1 MVQMEKLSSGRR
13 REHSGAQAM
22 LRCAPVH
29 RELDVWDVMIRV
41 DGVPHHKG
49 LGWAARQ
56 IHPPHLLTP
65 TRGGGT
71 LKQQVQPVSQFSGS
85 PTGAQ
90 VGGRCA
96 PEPPW
101 KKFNLCMVA

>member
-1 MVQMEKLSSGRR
+1 MVQMENLLFRP
-13 REHSGAQAM
+13 ETETTGAQAM

-56 IHPPHLLTP
+56 IHPPIYSRP
-65 TRGGGT
+65 
-71 LKQQVQPVSQFSGS
+71 
-85 PTGAQ
+85 
-90 VGGRCA
+90 
-96 PEPPW
+96 PE
-101 KKFNLCMVA
+101 VESR